1 MSSSTDKITDF
12 FIKNDKIIFPIIIII
27 LAALFLINVHSKKS
41 TTNFKCSNS
50 TCTIKKFNNKGI
62 LKSVYTIPTNY
73 CKSFYVAKKLSL
85 PETIYKYIIL
95 SDSTKRSY
103 FGRKKAKVYLYTV
116 GCNDSKGRQFAL
128 FDTYIHDKERTQ
140 TNVDTLNVYI
150 TTKSPTFDMSFD
162 EKETV
167 FK

>member
-1 MSSSTDKITDF
+1 MSCST
-12 FIKNDKIIFPIIIII
+12 
-27 LAALFLINVHSKKS
+27 
-41 TTNFKCSNS
+41 
-50 TCTIKKFNNKGI
+50 
-62 LKSVYTIPTNY
+62 
-73 CKSFYVAKKLSL
+73 
-85 PETIYKYIIL
+85 
-95 SDSTKRSY
+95 
-103 FGRKKAKVYLYTV
+103 AKVYLYTV